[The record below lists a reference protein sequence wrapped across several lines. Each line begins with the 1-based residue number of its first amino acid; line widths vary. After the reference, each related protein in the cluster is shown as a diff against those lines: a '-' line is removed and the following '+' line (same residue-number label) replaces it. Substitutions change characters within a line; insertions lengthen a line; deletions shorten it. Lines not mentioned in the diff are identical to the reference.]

1 MRIRTMPDAR
11 REFVRHFSPRLLL
24 AFVGVSL
31 VVRLIVSE
39 WRWSD
44 LLVVGAVLALQ
55 PFLEWVLH
63 VTLLHDRPH
72 EIAGRTF
79 DTVAAQDHRK
89 HHADPRDIPLTFI
102 ARRWVIYLVLSVVV
116 VAAALWWLI
125 GSGTAATFL
134 LVASCVA
141 LAYEWTHYLIHTDV
155 PPKSWYYRKI
165 HAAHRLHHYRNEQYW
180 FGVTSNVGDMALGT
194 YPDKDAVPVSP
205 TAKALLQA
213 DRRVGPRHRV

>member
-31 VVRLIVSE
+31 VVRLIVGE
-39 WRWSD
+39 WRWSN
-44 LLVVGAVLALQ
+44 LVVVIAVLALQ

-89 HHADPRDIPLTFI
+89 HHADPRDIPLTFM
-102 ARRWVIYLVLSVVV
+102 AASSADRSDALTVVV
-116 VAAALWWLI
+116 LKM
-125 GSGTAATFL
+125 S
-134 LVASCVA
+134 
-141 LAYEWTHYLIHTDV
+141 
-155 PPKSWYYRKI
+155 
-165 HAAHRLHHYRNEQYW
+165 
-180 FGVTSNVGDMALGT
+180 
-194 YPDKDAVPVSP
+194 
-205 TAKALLQA
+205 AKAIKHPNA
-213 DRRVGPRHRV
+213 SMMPTNA